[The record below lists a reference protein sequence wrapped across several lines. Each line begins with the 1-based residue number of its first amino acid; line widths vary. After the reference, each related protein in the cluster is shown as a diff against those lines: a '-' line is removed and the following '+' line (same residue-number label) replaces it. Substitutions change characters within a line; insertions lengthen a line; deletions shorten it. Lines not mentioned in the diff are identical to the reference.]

1 MLGKPNE
8 NLMEYIGNN
17 KNPKKPHSNNFVQVD
32 DGIGKKLL
40 QKEEMNNNK
49 LGLWC
54 SNNQLG
60 NMGLGPWNN

>member
-1 MLGKPNE
+1 
-8 NLMEYIGNN
+8 
-17 KNPKKPHSNNFVQVD
+17 
-32 DGIGKKLL
+32 
-40 QKEEMNNNK
+40 MNNNK